1 MKQLCSHAYKQ
12 TYTLSQVDGINWSQI
27 TLLRTKEAK
36 SFTKKIYQK
45 KKNTPVLQVNR
56 TLIKK
61 DNLTYKLLF
70 KGW

>member
-1 MKQLCSHAYKQ
+1 MKQLCSIKQ

-27 TLLRTKEAK
+27 TLLRTKAK
-36 SFTKKIYQK
+36 FFTKKMYQK
-45 KKNTPVLQVNR
+45 KKTPVLQVNR

>member
-1 MKQLCSHAYKQ
+1 MKQLCSHAFKQ

-27 TLLRTKEAK
+27 TLLRTKAK
-36 SFTKKIYQK
+36 FFTKKMYQK

>member
-36 SFTKKIYQK
+36 SFTKKSTR
-45 KKNTPVLQVNR
+45 KKNTPVLQINR

>member
-1 MKQLCSHAYKQ
+1 MKQLCSIKQ

-27 TLLRTKEAK
+27 TLLRTKAK
-36 SFTKKIYQK
+36 FFTKKSTR
-45 KKNTPVLQVNR
+45 KKNTQVLQVNR

-61 DNLTYKLLF
+61 DNLRYKLLF